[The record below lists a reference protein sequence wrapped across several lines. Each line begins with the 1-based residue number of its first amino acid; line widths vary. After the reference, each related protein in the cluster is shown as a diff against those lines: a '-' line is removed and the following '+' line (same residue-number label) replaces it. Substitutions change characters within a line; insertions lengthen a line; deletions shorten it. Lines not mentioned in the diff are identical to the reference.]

1 MLKTL
6 ITAAIGLLT
15 FSANA
20 QYGFSIKGNIASAT
34 NGQKVMISYVEGNK
48 QVVDSAIVKNRG
60 FLLKGIIKDVVRAQI
75 TLKALKE
82 DNGPMT
88 MEMMMARD
96 EQDFFLENKTFSVTG
111 SNMKTALIEG
121 GAAQADYL
129 RLKSELKP
137 LEDKRK
143 PLSEKIGQYFRAN
156 NEKARNELS
165 PKLRAIRMDMTKVE
179 DAFIYQHPD
188 SYVSLDLIDGR
199 SRAIDPKRFEPFFY
213 ALSPRIQNSIKGKDL
228 AARLKVMEATAIGK
242 QAIPLQKKDIN
253 GKDVNLE
260 TLKGNYVLL
269 DFWGSWCGPCRS
281 SHPHLKKLYA
291 KYKAD
296 GFEILGIAHEQRR
309 SIEENRKAWKDA
321 IQEDDISWIQ
331 VLNNEGIEAFDAV
344 KAYGVTAFPTKILL
358 DKEGKIIARYVGG
371 GVEIDEQLKSLF
383 GK

>member
-34 NGQKVMISYVEGNK
+34 NGQKVMITYVEGNK

-60 FLLKGIIKDVVRAQI
+60 FLLKGIIKDVVRAKI

-269 DFWGSWCGPCRS
+269 DFWGSWCGPCRA
-281 SHPHLKKLYA
+281 SHPHLKQLYQQ
-291 KYKAD
+291 YKD
-296 GFEILGIAHEQRR
+296 KGLEILGIAYENGASLQEQKK
-309 SIEENRKAWKDA
+309 SWLQAVT
-321 IQEDDISWIQ
+321 EDGLPWIQ
-331 VLNNEGIEAFDAV
+331 LLNNEGADQQDIV
-344 KAYGVTAFPTKILL
+344 KLYGVSAFPTKILL
-358 DKEGKIIARYVGG
+358 DKEGKILARYTGDG
-371 GVEIDEQLKSLF
+371 TEIN
-383 GK
+383 GKLAELMK